1 MRFFLH
7 DISKMSV
14 SLFGIAIGTLGITN
28 RVVKKCLS
36 AYLRN
41 SGFVTQ
47 DELDTLSSSVRE
59 IASKQNEIEKQLSQK

>member
-14 SLFGIAIGTLGITN
+14 SLFGIAIGTLDITN